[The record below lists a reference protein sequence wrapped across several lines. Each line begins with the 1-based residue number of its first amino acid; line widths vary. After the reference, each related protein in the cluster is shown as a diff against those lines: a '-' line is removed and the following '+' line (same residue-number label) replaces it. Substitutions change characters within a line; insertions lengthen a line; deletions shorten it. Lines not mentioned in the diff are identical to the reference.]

1 MIRARSHSGI
11 RVNAVK
17 LDIVVKLC
25 TQMWCFLFPF
35 LLRLPLSPCTT
46 TNIKKKLCKAST
58 KISGYI
64 MNYKSST
71 PIRVREPCI
80 SAYQCLCRNRSVLP
94 LFLSLS
100 LCLGKFVSL
109 LLSEIV
115 GIDEAEHLLALHVKS
130 IARALM
136 LKHVILQL
144 LHLPG
149 ARVHLRLVVEHAIL
163 LRCLV

>member
-1 MIRARSHSGI
+1 M
-11 RVNAVK
+11 V
-17 LDIVVKLC
+17 
-25 TQMWCFLFPF
+25 FPI
-35 LLRLPLSPCTT
+35 PLSPQAPSLALHD
-46 TNIKKKLCKAST
+46 NQHKKKLCKAST

-71 PIRVREPCI
+71 PIRVREPCM

-94 LFLSLS
+94 LFLSL
-100 LCLGKFVSL
+100 CLGKFISL